1 MTNATASV
9 HDSQVDLGI
18 EGIPRYADKGYDG
31 AKTQGYDAAMKKAT
45 RGHMLGI
52 KDILRNKRISKKR
65 SHIERSFAVMKRAH
79 KAGHV
84 LVTTVDR
91 AGMKFM
97 MSAFVYNLAQL
108 NHLAHR
114 HST

>member
-1 MTNATASV
+1 
-9 HDSQVDLGI
+9 
-18 EGIPRYADKGYDG
+18 
-31 AKTQGYDAAMKKAT
+31 MKKAT
-45 RGHMLGI
+45 RGHKLGI

-84 LVTTVDR
+84 LVTTVAR

-97 MSAFVYNLAQL
+97 MNAFVYNLAQL

-114 HST
+114 PST